1 VKLWIKAI
9 VSFGLLAFL
18 LTVLP
23 WADLRQAI
31 SRLPAAVWLAVFGL
45 FLVGHTAG
53 VAKWRLMVNVGRANL
68 RRVDAYRCYSAGL
81 FANLCLPSIV
91 GGDVLRATLAARAT
105 RRTEAVVL
113 GSLADRIIDVGA
125 LGSLVVVGGLV
136 ARDDLPGWSGALL
149 TGALVL
155 GGLALAVCL
164 PFVVRRPL
172 KRWPRRLRRP
182 VGRSL
187 AGLRRLARNPRP
199 AMVAAIIALGM
210 QAGFVLLNA
219 WIGRSIGID
228 VPLSLWFLVWPLAK
242 IAGLLPVSLGG
253 LGVRDAT
260 LGALLAP
267 AGVPVA
273 YGVVASLIW
282 QTVVIAGGLVAGAAW
297 WTLGRRDQEPSPEN
311 RKATPPSVRS
321 APREYV

>member
-1 VKLWIKAI
+1 MKLWVKAI
-9 VSFGLLAFL
+9 VSFGLLAL
-18 LTVLP
+18 LLSVLP
-23 WADLRQAI
+23 WTDLREAVA
-31 SRLPAAVWLAVFGL
+31 RLPAAVWFPVLGL
-45 FLVGHTAG
+45 FLLGHAAG
-53 VAKWRLMVNVGRANL
+53 IMKWRLMVNAGRARL
-68 RRVDAYRCYSAGL
+68 GRVDAARCYSAGL

-105 RRTEAVVL
+105 RRPEAVVL
-113 GSLADRIIDVGA
+113 GGIADRIIDVAA
-125 LGSLVVVGGLV
+125 LGVLVVTGGFL
-136 ARDDLPGWSGALL
+136 ARDALPGWSGALL
-149 TGALVL
+149 TGVLVL
-155 GGLALAVCL
+155 GVLVAAVTL
-164 PFVVRRPL
+164 PIVVRRPL
-172 KRWPRRLRRP
+172 ARWPARFRRRA
-182 VGRSL
+182 GRTL
-187 AGLRRLARNPRP
+187 AGLRRLARNPLL
-199 AMVAAIIALGM
+199 ALTAALVALAM

-228 VPLSLWFLVWPLAK
+228 VPLIVWFLVWPLAK

-282 QTVVIAGGLVAGAAW
+282 QTVVIAGGLIAGATW
-297 WTLGRRDQEPSPEN
+297 WVLGRRRGS
-311 RKATPPSVRS
+311 PSVEEEANAYVP